1 MADEEARERDRLYE
15 RAEQLAASLAAL
27 GDDLRAAVADIN
39 AGAGAGPADAPPA
52 TPLAKAVRIL
62 NNQLQARSLQAMQD
76 ARQWRARHHLLS
88 AMHILNSRCRS
99 WVHKYM
105 AVTDLLNLFGVK
117 GDATVWSPAP
127 LDRATSRDLQPVCR
141 RSQSWTSA
149 STRSPRAWTAWRAR
163 DELVQPGGRVHL

>member
-1 MADEEARERDRLYE
+1 MTLHDALAQEERGLADEEARERDRLYE

-76 ARQWRARHHLLS
+76 ARQWKARHHRS
-88 AMHILNSRCRS
+88 AVHILNTR
-99 WVHKYM
+99 
-105 AVTDLLNLFGVK
+105 
-117 GDATVWSPAP
+117 
-127 LDRATSRDLQPVCR
+127 R
-141 RSQSWTSA
+141 RS
-149 STRSPRAWTAWRAR
+149 
-163 DELVQPGGRVHL
+163 